1 MMSEIP
7 VLETPRLRLRG
18 HTLADLEACTAMWG
32 DPDTTKHIGGRPFTA
47 EESWARVLRY
57 AGHWAL
63 LGYGFWAIEEK
74 ASGTYIGDTGIA
86 DFKREIESPL
96 SGCPEVGWAIVA
108 SARGKGYATE
118 AMQAVT
124 AWGDVR
130 FKGATTVCII
140 DLDNQPSMRV
150 AEKSGY
156 CRVGTVDYKG
166 NPIMLFSRVPVVAK
180 AAVSPAA
187 RR

>member
-1 MMSEIP
+1 MNEIP

-18 HTLADLEACTAMWG
+18 HTLADLKACTEMWG
-32 DPDTTKHIGGRPFTA
+32 DPDTTKHIGGRPSTA
-47 EESWARVLRY
+47 EESWARLLRY
-57 AGHWAL
+57 AGHWTL

-74 ASGTYIGDTGIA
+74 ASGVYIGDIGIA
-86 DFKREIESPL
+86 DLKREIESPL
-96 SGCPEVGWAIVA
+96 NSCPEVGWAIVT

-130 FKGATTVCII
+130 FNGATTVCII
-140 DLDNQPSMRV
+140 DLDNQPSIRV
-150 AEKSGY
+150 AEKAGY

-166 NPIMLFSRVPVVAK
+166 SSIMLFSRVPVIAK
-180 AAVSPAA
+180 AAGSPAA